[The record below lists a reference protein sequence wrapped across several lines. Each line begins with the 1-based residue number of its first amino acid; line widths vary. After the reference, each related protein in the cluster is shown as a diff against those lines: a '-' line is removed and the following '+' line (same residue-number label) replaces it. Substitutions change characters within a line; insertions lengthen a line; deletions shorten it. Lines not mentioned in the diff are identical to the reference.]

1 MKNYLDKYIKYKLKY
16 IKIKNQQYGGETYD
30 CSDRKITE
38 EICEKNT
45 KGQWDNL
52 EECEKSNICIE
63 NNRIINK
70 KELLVYNLYKVIMLI
85 RKHKK
90 LLEKYKLYDSK
101 KEEIPTLSIL
111 INNLKSISLIENNK
125 NLFEKYNIYKDGDKL
140 VYSYEELK
148 NKIKEINSIEVIK
161 SIKSNPESILL
172 IEQNPFLKQYVGYR
186 NNDIV
191 KSVDKVKQDIDNIK
205 RFLRMSYRDTIAK
218 TFYISGLLTFAVYKS
233 KELNKIIYLF
243 GEQHSY
249 SNACDHFAKTDNLIY
264 NADKFF
270 LLLLNS
276 FIKGKNNNDYK
287 NKLDVFIEMKY
298 DPIDHLNNK
307 FENIVD
313 FNHYPPSF
321 MVNIWNAIYD
331 NGCYPAQNLIS
342 KNNNKE
348 KKLCMYDP
356 YVRFHH
362 SDLRKISDDFVRY
375 IEIIWLMLE
384 ELIYSSPNYELDY
397 FNGTAPRYINFINY
411 SNYSNHY
418 YVHSQ
423 TLMTEL
429 YYSSEFINKI
439 NKQIDNI
446 TSYINLKMYCRE
458 LVKELE
464 NKCINLI
471 NSGNMNYQNILNIL
485 DNRIEKEEQ
494 QKLYHIYEDIFH
506 SIMDLYLLSRI
517 LRSFDKGTY
526 NSSNIIIY
534 AGNYH
539 IKQYIKLLK
548 ELSFEE
554 KYYVNNLDPERIA
567 CVKVDEFD
575 IEFF

>member
-45 KGQWDNL
+45 EGQWDNL

-111 INNLKSISLIENNK
+111 INNLKSINLIENNK

-161 SIKSNPESILL
+161 SIKSNPESTLL

-191 KSVDKVKQDIDNIK
+191 KTVDKVKQDIDNIK

-218 TFYISGLLTFAVYKS
+218 TFYISGLVTFAVYKS

-243 GEQHSY
+243 GEHHSY
-249 SNACDHFAKTDNLIY
+249 TNLCNYYDKTDNLIY

-270 LLLLNS
+270 LLLLNC
-276 FIKGKNNNDYK
+276 FIKGKNKNDYK

-307 FENIVD
+307 FLNID
-313 FNHYPPSF
+313 YPNYYPPSF
-321 MVNIWNAIYD
+321 MVNIIIAIY
-331 NGCYPAQNLIS
+331 NNACYPAQNLIS

-348 KKLCMYDP
+348 KKICMYDP

-362 SDLRKISDDFVRY
+362 SDLRKISDDFVKY
-375 IEIIWLMLE
+375 IEIIWIMLE
-384 ELIYSSPNYELDY
+384 KLIYSSPNYD
-397 FNGTAPRYINFINY
+397 NTPHYINFI
-411 SNYSNHY
+411 NYSNHY

-423 TLMTEL
+423 TLITEL
-429 YYSSEFINKI
+429 YHSSEFINKI

-446 TSYINLKMYCRE
+446 TSNINFKYYCRYLVEE
-458 LVKELE
+458 LDK
-464 NKCINLI
+464 KCISLI

-485 DNRIEKEEQ
+485 DNRIEEK
-494 QKLYHIYEDIFH
+494 QKLYYIYEDIYC
-506 SIMDLYLLSRI
+506 SIMDIYLLSRI

-534 AGNYH
+534 AGNLH
-539 IKQYIKLLK
+539 IKNYIKLLK
-548 ELSFEE
+548 ELNFEE
-554 KYYVNNLDPERIA
+554 KYYVNNSDPEKIA
-567 CVKVDEFD
+567 CLKVDEFD